1 MGDPASAEQRL
12 ESLTQVWS
20 ASGDRRAVFSEC
32 YLVMTRR
39 VHERVR
45 EGAFHDGPW
54 VTRLLDR
61 FADYYFDAVDAYGG
75 ATQTGETQVSGT
87 QVSGTQDTGTQF
99 TATTVT
105 TVTATSDG
113 IEATVTE
120 LPARVC
126 PEVWRGALDA
136 CSDPDCHPLQAL
148 MLGINA
154 HINHDLAL
162 ALVDV
167 LDDWDTLDDEQRR
180 ARQEDH
186 ELVNTIIDETTD
198 EVQREVVAQWSPL
211 ASALDL
217 LLGPL
222 DEWAFGTLAQ
232 SWRSQVWVDAMD
244 LVHLAPEER
253 STATARIG
261 ERASGVATV
270 ILLGRRPD

>member
-12 ESLTQVWS
+12 ESLTRVWS

-39 VHERVR
+39 VHLRVR
-45 EGAFHDGPW
+45 DGAFHDGPW

-61 FADYYFDAVDAYGG
+61 FADYYFDAVDAH
-75 ATQTGETQVSGT
+75 
-87 QVSGTQDTGTQF
+87 
-99 TATTVT
+99 
-105 TVTATSDG
+105 DG
-113 IEATVTE
+113 VGPPVEGHT
-120 LPARVC
+120 C

-167 LDDWDTLDDEQRR
+167 LDDWETLDEEQRR
-180 ARQEDH
+180 LRRDDH
-186 ELVNTIIDETTD
+186 ELVDTIIDETTD

-211 ASALDL
+211 ASAIDL

-232 SWRSQVWVDAMD
+232 SWRSQVWVDAME
-244 LVHLAPEER
+244 LVRLAPEDR
-253 STATARIG
+253 SSAAERIG

>member
-12 ESLTQVWS
+12 ETLTQVWT

-39 VHERVR
+39 VHEGVR
-45 EGAFHDGPW
+45 TGAFHDGPW

-61 FADYYFDAVDAYGG
+61 FADYYFDAVAAHGRGNDA
-75 ATQTGETQVSGT
+75 T
-87 QVSGTQDTGTQF
+87 F
-99 TATTVT
+99 TVTTVT
-105 TVTATSDG
+105 TVTATTDG
-113 IEATVTE
+113 LEATVAE
-120 LPARVC
+120 VPARGC

-167 LDDWDTLDDEQRR
+167 LDDWDTLDEGHRLL
-180 ARQEDH
+180 RQEDH

-244 LVHLAPEER
+244 LVRLAPEER
-253 STATARIG
+253 STAAERIG

>member
-1 MGDPASAEQRL
+1 MGDPATAEQRL
-12 ESLTQVWS
+12 ESLTQLWS
-20 ASGDRRAVFSEC
+20 ATGDRRAVFSEC

-39 VHERVR
+39 VHDRVR
-45 EGAFHDGPW
+45 DGSFHDGPW

-61 FADYYFDAVDAYGG
+61 FADYYFDAVDAHG
-75 ATQTGETQVSGT
+75 
-87 QVSGTQDTGTQF
+87 
-99 TATTVT
+99 
-105 TVTATSDG
+105 G
-113 IEATVTE
+113 IEATVTAV
-120 LPARVC
+120 PARGC

-167 LDDWDTLDDEQRR
+167 LDGWDTLEDARR
-180 ARQEDH
+180 RERQEDH

-211 ASALDL
+211 SSALDL

-222 DEWAFGTLAQ
+222 DEWAFGTLAR
-232 SWRSQVWVDAMD
+232 SWRSQVWGDAMD
-244 LVHLAPEER
+244 LVRLAPEER
-253 STATARIG
+253 STAAERIG
-261 ERASGVATV
+261 ARASGVATV
-270 ILLGRRPD
+270 ILLGRRPG

>member
-45 EGAFHDGPW
+45 DGAFHDGPW

-61 FADYYFDAVDAYGG
+61 FADYYFDAVDAHGG
-75 ATQTGETQVSGT
+75 ATALTDTQLT
-87 QVSGTQDTGTQF
+87 DTQF

-113 IEATVTE
+113 IEATVAE

-167 LDDWDTLDDEQRR
+167 LDDWDTLDDERR
-180 ARQEDH
+180 RFRREDH

-244 LVHLAPEER
+244 LVRLAPEER
-253 STATARIG
+253 AMAAERIG
-261 ERASGVATV
+261 ERASGVATI
-270 ILLGRRPD
+270 ILLGRRPV

>member
-45 EGAFHDGPW
+45 DGAFHDGPW

-61 FADYYFDAVDAYGG
+61 FADYYFDAVDAYGN
-75 ATQTGETQVSGT
+75 EVP
-87 QVSGTQDTGTQF
+87 V
-99 TATTVT
+99 
-105 TVTATSDG
+105 
-113 IEATVTE
+113 
-120 LPARVC
+120 RVC
-126 PEVWRGALDA
+126 PQVWRGALDA

-167 LDDWDTLDDEQRR
+167 LDDWDTLDDDRR
-180 ARQEDH
+180 RFRQEDH

-244 LVHLAPEER
+244 LVRLAPEER
-253 STATARIG
+253 AMAAERIG
-261 ERASGVATV
+261 ERASGVATT
-270 ILLGRRPD
+270 ILLGRRPG

>member
-1 MGDPASAEQRL
+1 MGDPATAEQRL
-12 ESLTQVWS
+12 ESLTQVWT

-39 VHERVR
+39 VRERVLN
-45 EGAFHDGPW
+45 GAFHDGVW

-61 FADYYFDAVDAYGG
+61 FADYYFDAVEAYGR
-75 ATQTGETQVSGT
+75 SG
-87 QVSGTQDTGTQF
+87 DF
-99 TATTVT
+99 TLTTVT
-105 TVTATSDG
+105 TVTTNPDSVD
-113 IEATVTE
+113 ATVAQVPE
-120 LPARVC
+120 QVC
-126 PEVWRGALDA
+126 PAVWRGALDA

-167 LDDWDTLDDEQRR
+167 LDDWDALDDERRHQRH
-180 ARQEDH
+180 EDH
-186 ELVNTIIDETTD
+186 ELVDTIIDETTD

-211 ASALDL
+211 AEMLDALM
-217 LLGPL
+217 GPL

-232 SWRSQVWVDAMD
+232 SWRSQVWLDAMD
-244 LVHLAPEER
+244 LVALPPEER
-253 STATARIG
+253 SLATQRIG

-270 ILLGRRPD
+270 ILLGRRPG